1 MLRFDYLGYIIRVN
15 IHTSH
20 MRRFDFMKRAH
31 EVDFKVH
38 GDDMQF
44 VEIQLDQN
52 ETIIAEA
59 GAMMYMDQ
67 NIRMETIFGDG
78 SGSDEGKGLMGKG
91 SRSW

>member
-1 MLRFDYLGYIIRVN
+1 
-15 IHTSH
+15 
-20 MRRFDFMKRAH
+20 MKRAH

-67 NIRMETIFGDG
+67 NIR
-78 SGSDEGKGLMGKG
+78 
-91 SRSW
+91 